1 MGRLGAL
8 PGRPLP
14 VLRRPGHLV
23 GAFAACHRLTPRE
36 IDVMKQ
42 LMGGRSGKEIAKRL
56 NLSLLTV
63 NGHLK
68 SIYRKCG
75 VRGRDE
81 LLGRLI

>member
-1 MGRLGAL
+1 MR
-8 PGRPLP
+8 
-14 VLRRPGHLV
+14 
-23 GAFAACHRLTPRE
+23 
-36 IDVMKQ
+36 
-42 LMGGRSGKEIAKRL
+42 GRSGKEIAKRL